1 MEILKQVIGIDIS
14 KDTFTACVG
23 HLESPQES
31 HFSDLGS
38 FTNKKDQFT
47 KFLRWAKGQLER
59 PSDPVWF
66 VMEATGVYYESLAYY
81 LCEYGYQV
89 VVELPNTIKHYAKSL
104 PVKSKTDD
112 LDARMITRFGLER
125 KLKPW
130 NKPSEIIR
138 SLRFLVREYMNL
150 KKITTQVKNQLHAKA
165 HAYKPLSQTIARL
178 KQLEKTYEKQMKAIE
193 NQVLELIEQDEEMK
207 KGIEYLDSIKGI
219 GVMTAVGVVAET
231 NGFAFIRNMKQIS
244 SYAGL
249 DVRLNQSG
257 TFNGK
262 SSISKKGN
270 KYLRQLVY
278 MPALVA
284 VRFNEHLK
292 IVYERLVAKKQNKK
306 IALIAVA
313 RKLLCLMYTI
323 WKKKEMYQPDYYKTR
338 KVTAA

>member
-1 MEILKQVIGIDIS
+1 MEILKQVVGIDIS

-31 HFSDLGS
+31 HFSDSSS
-38 FTNKKDQFT
+38 FTNKKDQFN
-47 KFLRWAKGQLER
+47 KFLRWVKKQLQR

-81 LCEYGYQV
+81 LCDHGHQV

-104 PVKSKTDD
+104 PIKSKTDD
-112 LDARMITRFGLER
+112 LDARMIARFGLER
-125 KLKPW
+125 KLQAW
-130 NKPSEIIR
+130 NKPAEIIR

-150 KKITTQVKNQLHAKA
+150 KKSVSKVKNQIHAKA
-165 HAYKPLSQTIARL
+165 HTYQPLSETVNRL
-178 KQLEKTYEKQMKAIE
+178 KALKKTYEKQMKEIE
-193 NQVLELIEQDEEMK
+193 VQVYELIEQDEELK

-219 GVMTAVGVVAET
+219 GMMTAVGVVAET
-231 NGFAFIRNMKQIS
+231 NGFAFIKNMKQIA

-278 MPALVA
+278 MPALA
-284 VRFNEHLK
+284 AIRFNEHLK

-313 RKLLCLMYTI
+313 RKLLCLMFTI
-323 WKKKEMYQPDYYKTR
+323 WKKKELYQPDYYKTR
-338 KVTAA
+338 KVVAA